1 MGIIAQR
8 PFTTRFFDYA
18 VLWARRGLSTD
29 VLGQGQG
36 HVDNRSS
43 VHRVV
48 ASQLNSPFLRVSTVF
63 LSSKSW
69 PRSFSTFFTEW
80 MMVE

>member
-8 PFTTRFFDYA
+8 PFVARYFQYA
-18 VLWARRGLSTD
+18 VLWARRWLSTD
-29 VLGQGQG
+29 VLGQGQR
-36 HVDNRSS
+36 HVDNCSS

-63 LSSKSW
+63 LSSKS
-69 PRSFSTFFTEW
+69 
-80 MMVE
+80 